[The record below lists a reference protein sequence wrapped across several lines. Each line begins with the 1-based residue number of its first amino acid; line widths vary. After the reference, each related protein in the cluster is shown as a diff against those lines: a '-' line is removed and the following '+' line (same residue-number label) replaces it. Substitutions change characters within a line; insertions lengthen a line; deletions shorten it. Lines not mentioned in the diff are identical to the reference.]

1 MTGIMRPTTVV
12 LLLAV
17 FIGMTAAA
25 QDTGEEPRGDV
36 VLLSNGASIYGH
48 IIKNEPGKEL
58 QIERV
63 DGEVFTVPYDR
74 IAAVTDEDK
83 LDEHYQALKESEP
96 PYKRPLKWVNI
107 TQVGLLTGE
116 GLDMLAVSTYNGVML
131 NPNVFLGAG
140 LGWMN
145 FPSKQGSS
153 DPGDDMVPIT
163 GDIRFFT
170 EIGRFQPYVDVSP
183 GYSIGLGRSG
193 GITVGLAAGTKLK
206 VAGAAPLL
214 QVGYVM
220 QGYEVAGNRETL
232 SFFSAMA
239 GIMF

>member
-1 MTGIMRPTTVV
+1 MRNVESV
-12 LLLAV
+12 MAALGLALLLGVTVLA
-17 FIGMTAAA
+17 GPPAESAR
-25 QDTGEEPRGDV
+25 EDV
-36 VLLSNGASIYGH
+36 VLLSNGASIRGK

-58 QIERV
+58 QIERA
-63 DGEVFTVPYDR
+63 DGEIFTVPYDR

-96 PYKRPLKWVNI
+96 PYKKPLKWVNI
-107 TQVGLLTGE
+107 TQVGLLTGD
-116 GLDMLAVSTYNGVML
+116 GLDMLAVTTYNGVLL

-140 LGWMN
+140 LGWIN
-145 FPSKQGSS
+145 FPGGQGDFDS
-153 DPGDDMVPIT
+153 GDDMVPIT

-170 EIGRFQPYVDVSP
+170 EVGRLQPYVDISS
-183 GYSIGLGRSG
+183 GYSIGLGRPG
-193 GITVGLAAGTKLK
+193 GITLGLAAGTKLK

-214 QVGYVM
+214 QVGYLM
-220 QGYEVAGNRETL
+220 QGYEEAGNRETL